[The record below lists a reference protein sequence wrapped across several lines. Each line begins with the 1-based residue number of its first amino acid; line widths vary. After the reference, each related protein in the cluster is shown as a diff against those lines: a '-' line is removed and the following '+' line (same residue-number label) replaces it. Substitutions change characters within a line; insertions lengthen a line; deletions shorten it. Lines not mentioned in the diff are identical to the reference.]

1 MTRLYL
7 GVLFIYSFCIGLL
20 AWSFLFSGW
29 IKDLLYIPGC
39 FAVLI
44 FVYFIYEVEVAS
56 REKDGSNKLLFY
68 AKTFGLGIVYTY
80 LDMLFFLWV
89 GVHLF
94 NCGNSV
100 LKSVIYLPHDLLVMI
115 PGFLLI
121 VIVLGIGISVE
132 IIINRKLS
140 NVFLAYVAGA
150 LVGFSIF
157 IGSIYLYVQLKSKY
171 PQVVSPIE
179 KILKPCDNYNE
190 SVDEERR

>member
-1 MTRLYL
+1 
-7 GVLFIYSFCIGLL
+7 
-20 AWSFLFSGW
+20 
-29 IKDLLYIPGC
+29 
-39 FAVLI
+39 
-44 FVYFIYEVEVAS
+44 
-56 REKDGSNKLLFY
+56 
-68 AKTFGLGIVYTY
+68 
-80 LDMLFFLWV
+80 
-89 GVHLF
+89 
-94 NCGNSV
+94 
-100 LKSVIYLPHDLLVMI
+100 MI

-179 KILKPCDNYNE
+179 KILKPWDNYNE